1 MRVRLLVE
9 VNVGDEVR
17 VPLCVVL
24 RLSVAVAIGVIGRV
38 TLAVAVPVI
47 VAVAVLLW
55 VAVGVPLRRGPRVD
69 TPLSLKRGRQAT
81 ARSIR
86 PAMAIVLVNGPV

>member
-17 VPLCVVL
+17 VPLCEVL
-24 RLSVAVAIGVIGRV
+24 GLSVAVATGVMGCV
-38 TLAVAVPVI
+38 TLAVVVTVM
-47 VAVAVLLW
+47 VAVAVPLW
-55 VAVGVPLRRGPRVD
+55 VTVGVPLKRGPRVD